1 MSDASKPQTSSSSPQ
16 ISPEAAEKLFLGEI
30 SPGQFL
36 GFSQQQ
42 LYKIAISGHE
52 MLKSGNL
59 QTALDIFKGLVAASP
74 HDSVFHCN
82 LAAVYVGMED
92 YEEAMKAY
100 SRSIELNIANVD
112 ALVGRSELYLRA
124 GKVPEA
130 LKDIEVAI
138 KADPEA
144 KKDNT
149 KRART
154 TLMMLKKMAESAE
167 ASNKK

>member
-1 MSDASKPQTSSSSPQ
+1 
-16 ISPEAAEKLFLGEI
+16 
-30 SPGQFL
+30 
-36 GFSQQQ
+36 
-42 LYKIAISGHE
+42 

-100 SRSIELNIANVD
+100 SRSIELNIGNVD

-167 ASNKK
+167 ATKK